1 MAARMAHTAVE
12 ELAAGHSN
20 LVVCYRDSHIVTIP
34 INEALAMKKGLDPYM
49 YKVAYDI
56 SI

>member
-1 MAARMAHTAVE
+1 M
-12 ELAAGHSN
+12 
-20 LVVCYRDSHIVTIP
+20 YRDSHIVTIP
-34 INEALAMKKGLDPYM
+34 IHDALAMKKGLDPYM

>member
-1 MAARMAHTAVE
+1 ME
-12 ELAAGHSN
+12 ELAAGHTN

-34 INEALAMKKGLDPYM
+34 IDEALQMKKSIDPYM
-49 YKVAYDI
+49 YKVAYDV

>member
-12 ELAAGHSN
+12 ELAAGHTN

-34 INEALAMKKGLDPYM
+34 IDEALQMKKGIDPYM